1 MSDGARAALAKER
14 EAMAIKLGFNSTE
27 RERVD
32 LGLLD
37 EFIRI
42 EKVEGPIAFHKKQ
55 RELLGSARERR
66 QDLTACCPNCG
77 NALTIRIER
86 A

>member
-32 LGLLD
+32 LALRAVRNLLD
-37 EFIRI
+37 
-42 EKVEGPIAFHKKQ
+42 IA
-55 RELLGSARERR
+55 S
-66 QDLTACCPNCG
+66 
-77 NALTIRIER
+77 
-86 A
+86 